1 MNKPEWIVS
10 PITADDLGAVHNIE
24 QQTPSPWSMSQLEG
38 DFFTTTGLQLICRLA
53 VKDQICGFIIGRTV
67 ADEAEI
73 LKIATDH
80 DYRRRGAAEQ
90 LIRALLSLLMEKG
103 IKNCH
108 LELRSANLPA
118 RRLYEKFDFLVTGSR
133 KNYYTDPD
141 DDAVC
146 MLLNIQDESHTQK
159 TDP

>member
-1 MNKPEWIVS
+1 MISPGWVVS
-10 PITADDLGAVHNIE
+10 PITADDLAAVHNIE

-73 LKIATDH
+73 LKIATDR
-80 DYRRRGAAEQ
+80 DFRQRGAAEQ
-90 LIRALLSLLMEKG
+90 LIKAFLPLLRDKD
-103 IKNCH
+103 IKSCH
-108 LELRSANLPA
+108 LELRSANLPT

-146 MLLNIQDESHTQK
+146 LSLNIQDESHTQK
-159 TDP
+159 TGP